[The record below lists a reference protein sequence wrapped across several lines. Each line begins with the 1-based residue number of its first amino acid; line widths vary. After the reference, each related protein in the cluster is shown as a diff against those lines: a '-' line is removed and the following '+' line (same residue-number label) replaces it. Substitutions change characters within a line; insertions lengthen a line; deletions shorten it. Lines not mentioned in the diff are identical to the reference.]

1 MYKHVYRKVHKSYM
15 YATQWIIIKWNTCK
29 ITTLVNKWDI
39 IDNQTHLFIHLPQW
53 LSIPHFEKINILLQ
67 VSCASSRP
75 CPSVSLFSLS
85 DSASCT
91 LCIGTDLHKAVV
103 HVCSLDGDHGSFIS
117 ESPVSAQSLV
127 PWRYPCWVNEWTMDE
142 WGGIWIPMYL
152 IPLIHS
158 INCKWA
164 LFLLSWSPCFR
175 VDGRWKRKGIN

>member
-1 MYKHVYRKVHKSYM
+1 MTVESCSIGHQH
-15 YATQWIIIKWNTCK
+15 
-29 ITTLVNKWDI
+29 
-39 IDNQTHLFIHLPQW
+39 HLFAPCLP
-53 LSIPHFEKINILLQ
+53 LSFLDPLCTLESLYVLKPQIKGRVAADHPTPC
-67 VSCASSRP
+67 SASLVTCLPWPISRP
-75 CPSVSLFSLS
+75 CPPVSLFSLS
-85 DSASCT
+85 DAASST

-103 HVCSLDGDHGSFIS
+103 PVCSLDGDHGSFIS

-142 WGGIWIPMYL
+142 WGGIWISMYL